1 MNKKLITLISLIVL
15 TTSSFS
21 MLVVNAAPGDI
32 GFMKIELKDVNIIDD
47 HDGLIL
53 GTGEIYFKFNMNGSE
68 LRTAN
73 YEGIDNGDNVTLNHV
88 FFESLVK
95 EGSAIFLF
103 IEVWEEDDA
112 DADDYV
118 GEYNFT
124 LLPIVFGDFISSYG
138 YSEVFV
144 VTNTD
149 ATFYL
154 EVTVDD
160 VPTIPSEV
168 DETPYITITLASAV
182 IHNKHE
188 ITGKG
193 DGEIYFSYEV
203 NEVKTSTTEYKDI
216 EDGETIVAD
225 LDLYKGPLLDDE
237 FQFKIVCWEADI
249 DWDDVL
255 GGVIFD
261 FPVFNPEWYRA
272 NYGNSH
278 TEVVAISDVTFY
290 IDILVNY
297 PAVPSEY
304 EIIPLDDEVVIY
316 FDTSRDAQ
324 VTIHYGTSQGS
335 LVDTLNMIGYRT
347 SHDASIIGLSQLTK
361 YYFKVETLSLDG
373 EVWVDD
379 NGGSL
384 YSFETIDDLP
394 IYSKVTKNLGLKEYY
409 FQELSGGVSFVNFS
423 IGMFA
428 GLYVPLLFEQ
438 VTPKYLLPGNSV
450 SSEVTITPEEGYVG
464 AEITGEVSVYG
475 YKLQLFDPVSYF
487 YNFITPYGDLTLY
500 SFGYS
505 YTLGTLNR
513 SDSLY
518 SVDLTASVDVLFEV
532 GIFLETN
539 VTMDFDGPVDDG
551 TATSYIIDEGQETK
565 IHGDTVSTSATD
577 GEEVIC
583 NANATLQFN
592 NLYFRIAQVN
602 LSVVGEVDTIVA
614 SDTIDFSYEVVG
626 EGALFEPITLPVLN
640 DWLFPVTIKHDYLK
654 TTSEVDT
661 VNPSISGITDTKI
674 TDTTYSLEVDVTDNN
689 AVWEVTAS
697 VQIDGGSVQ
706 NEVLT
711 HTSGDTYE
719 VTLTIPQGSTA
730 EITVTA
736 RDIAGR
742 IVGSLVYVIVNPAAV
757 SEISEGLIIPL
768 FLLTSIILI
777 PIILK
782 SKKQKI

>member
-1 MNKKLITLISLIVL
+1 MNKKLITILSLIIL

-21 MLVVNAAPGDI
+21 MLTVNAAPGDI

-47 HDGLIL
+47 HDGVLL

-73 YEGIDNGDNVTLNHV
+73 YDGIDNGDNVTLNFV
-88 FFESLVK
+88 LFESLVK
-95 EGSAIFLF
+95 EGSDFFLF

-124 LLPIVFGDFISSYG
+124 LLPLVFGDFISSYG

-144 VTNTD
+144 VTATD

-160 VPTIPSEV
+160 TPTIPPEV
-168 DETPYITITLASAV
+168 DETPYITVTLTSAI

-188 ITGKG
+188 ATGKG

-203 NEVKTSTTEYKDI
+203 NEVKTSTLEYKDI
-216 EDGETIVAD
+216 EDGETIVAN

-249 DWDDVL
+249 DWDDEL

-261 FPVFNPEWYRA
+261 FPVFDPEWYRA

-278 TEVVAISDVTFY
+278 TEIIAISDVTFY
-290 IDILVNY
+290 IDIIVNY

-335 LVDTLNMIGYRT
+335 LVNTLSMIGFRT
-347 SHDASIIGLSQLTK
+347 SHSASIVNLIPFQK

-373 EVWVDD
+373 MMWSDD
-379 NGGSL
+379 NCGSM

-394 IYSKVTKNLGLKEYY
+394 IYSKVTTNLGLEEYY
-409 FQELSGGVSFVNFS
+409 TQELSGGVSFVDFS

-428 GLYVPLLFEQ
+428 GMYVPLLFSQ
-438 VTPKYLLPGNSV
+438 TTPKYLIPGNSV
-450 SSEVTITPEEGYVG
+450 SSEVTISPEEGFVG
-464 AEITGEVSVYG
+464 AEVTGEVSVYG
-475 YKLQLFDPVSYF
+475 YKLQLFEPVSYF

-513 SDSLY
+513 SDGIY
-518 SVDLTASVDVLFEV
+518 SVDLSASVDVLFEV
-532 GIFLETN
+532 GIYLETN
-539 VTMDFDGPVDDG
+539 VTIDFDGPVDDG
-551 TATSYIIDEGQETK
+551 TQTSYVIDEGQETK
-565 IHGDTVSTSATD
+565 IHEDTVSVSASD

-592 NLYFRIAQVN
+592 NLYFRIASVN
-602 LSVVGEVDTIVA
+602 LSVVGEVDTIIA
-614 SDTIDFSYEVVG
+614 SDTVDFSYEVVG

-640 DWLFPVTIKHDYLK
+640 DWLFPVVLKHDYLH
-654 TTSEVDT
+654 TASEVDA
-661 VNPSISGITDTKI
+661 VNPDISSIVDTKNTDTGY
-674 TDTTYSLEVDVTDNN
+674 TLETVVTDNN
-689 AVWEVTAS
+689 AVWVVIAS
-697 VQIDGGSVQ
+697 VSIDGAAEQ
-706 NEVLT
+706 DYLMAHVL
-711 HTSGDTYE
+711 GDTYE
-719 VTLTIPQGSTA
+719 VSLNIPQGSSA
-730 EITVTA
+730 DITIVA
-736 RDIAGR
+736 RDVAGR
-742 IVGSLVYVIVNPAAV
+742 IVSSLIYQIVNPAV
-757 SEISEGLIIPL
+757 IPEMSNCVIVPL
-768 FLLTSIILI
+768 FLLTSIVII
-777 PIILK
+777 PILLK
-782 SKKQKI
+782 SKKQRI